1 MRNLE
6 VIPPTSPVAYE
17 FKFAE
22 VWHAVI
28 VSVVTFLAMELG
40 PILMDLLRGVEES
53 ATLPEPTILYK
64 LSVSLIA
71 GLVRAVV
78 AGVLTVLTKKAFA

>member
-1 MRNLE
+1 MRVLE
-6 VIPPTSPVAYE
+6 VIPPDSPAAYE

-22 VWHAVI
+22 IWHAVI

-53 ATLPEPTILYK
+53 STLPEPTILYK
-64 LSVSLIA
+64 LSVSLVA

-78 AGVLTVLTKKAFA
+78 AGILTVLTKRAFN